1 MDFKE
6 FSKQPLIKRDI
17 NFVTSK
23 NLMIQEIIN
32 YIESLK
38 IKNLFKISHI
48 DFYESDSFTDKKKSL
63 TFRFT
68 FYSDKD
74 LLTEESVDTS
84 IKLILN
90 KVTSY
95 FNISI
100 R

>member
-1 MDFKE
+1 MNLT
-6 FSKQPLIKRDI
+6 PLLI
-17 NFVTSK
+17 
-23 NLMIQEIIN
+23 
-32 YIESLK
+32 
-38 IKNLFKISHI
+38 
-48 DFYESDSFTDKKKSL
+48 KKSL